1 MITILITEDDA
12 NIRKLMVHS
21 LQNEGYSVLQA
32 INGRGALNLM
42 EDHHIDL
49 LVTDVMMPEM
59 NGVEL
64 TSDLRQ
70 TGHQIPVLMVTALE
84 SIDDKKSGFTSGADD
99 YMVKPIDMDELLMRV
114 RALLRRAQIVA
125 DKKLTIRHTELHYEH
140 FTVVKEGKTIELP
153 KKEFLLV
160 YKLLSS
166 PKKIFTRQQLMD
178 EIWGLN
184 AESDSR
190 TVDVHIKRLREKI
203 KDIDDFSIVT
213 VWGLGYKAE
222 ITV

>member
-1 MITILITEDDA
+1 LITILITEDDL
-12 NIRKLMVHS
+12 NIRKLMFHT

-32 INGRGALNLM
+32 TNGRDALTIM
-42 EDHHIDL
+42 EDHHIDM

-59 NGVEL
+59 DGVEL
-64 TSDLRQ
+64 THDLRQ

-84 SIDDKKSGFTSGADD
+84 SIHDKKSGFTSGADD
-99 YMVKPIDMDELLMRV
+99 YMVKPVDMDELIMRI

-125 DKKLTIRHTELHYEH
+125 EKKLTIRQTELHYDH
-140 FTVVKEGKTIELP
+140 FTVVKEGETIELP

-160 YKLLSS
+160 YKMLSS

-178 EIWGLN
+178 EIWGLDV
-184 AESDSR
+184 ESDSR
-190 TVDVHIKRLREKI
+190 TVDVHIKRLREKL
-203 KDIDDFSIVT
+203 KDIDDFRIVT

-222 ITV
+222 ITL